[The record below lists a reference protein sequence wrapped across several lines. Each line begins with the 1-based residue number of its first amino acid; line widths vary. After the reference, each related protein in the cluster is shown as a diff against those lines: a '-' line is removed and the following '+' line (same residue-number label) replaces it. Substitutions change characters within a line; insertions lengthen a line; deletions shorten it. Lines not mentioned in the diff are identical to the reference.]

1 MTTPRQYMGPGGRVL
16 RSGNSAR
23 KAMSE
28 EFVRDAMLPGERR
41 SEKPEAAE
49 RRSRISNRK
58 PVFIRGNKRNSKT
71 TSGVAS
77 ARSLQV
83 APTGEQK
90 EPGDP
95 AAAGP

>member
-1 MTTPRQYMGPGGRVL
+1 MPSQCHITIPRQYMGPGGRVL

-58 PVFIRGNKRNSKT
+58 PVFIRGKKKKHKNNEGRRLSEEF
-71 TSGVAS
+71 AS
-77 ARSLQV
+77 RTYRR
-83 APTGEQK
+83 PER
-90 EPGDP
+90 
-95 AAAGP
+95 AG